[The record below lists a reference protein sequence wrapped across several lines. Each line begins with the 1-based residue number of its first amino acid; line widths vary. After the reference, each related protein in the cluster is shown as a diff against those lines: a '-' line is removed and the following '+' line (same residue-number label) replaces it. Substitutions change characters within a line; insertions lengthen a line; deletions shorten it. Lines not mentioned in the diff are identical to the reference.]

1 MAYVKLGLT
10 ELVSA
15 IQEKVFEK
23 TKIKC
28 LDAVKKDEKSP
39 FYFVE
44 VIRVHPEN
52 TKTMLKDKFSVWIHA
67 IAEPGESSVMI
78 YDMIQKL
85 QEAMTEDIVLPEG
98 FELILQMDGGV
109 QTIKKDETK
118 EKHAVLL
125 YEFTVCYGFK
135 CKF

>member
-1 MAYVKLGLT
+1 MFLP
-10 ELVSA
+10 
-15 IQEKVFEK
+15 QEKVFEK

-98 FELILQMDGGV
+98 FELTFKWMAVSRQLKRMKQRKNMLYCYMNLQCVMDLSV
-109 QTIKKDETK
+109 RFRRAQ
-118 EKHAVLL
+118 
-125 YEFTVCYGFK
+125 
-135 CKF
+135 

>member
-98 FELILQMDGGV
+98 FNQEEV
-109 QTIKKDETK
+109 S
-118 EKHAVLL
+118 
-125 YEFTVCYGFK
+125 
-135 CKF
+135 

>member
-39 FYFVE
+39 FYFV
-44 VIRVHPEN
+44 
-52 TKTMLKDKFSVWIHA
+52 
-67 IAEPGESSVMI
+67 
-78 YDMIQKL
+78 
-85 QEAMTEDIVLPEG
+85 
-98 FELILQMDGGV
+98 
-109 QTIKKDETK
+109 
-118 EKHAVLL
+118 
-125 YEFTVCYGFK
+125 
-135 CKF
+135 